1 MPPDGLQR
9 KQEHACMTLEWIRH
23 NDPSF
28 HALLRRVLFEDG
40 PRLAPATTGG
50 TTARRP
56 EIQSPEPTWRTPR

>member
-1 MPPDGLQR
+1 
-9 KQEHACMTLEWIRH
+9 MTLEWIRH

-56 EIQSPEPTWRTPR
+56 ETQSPEPTRRNPR